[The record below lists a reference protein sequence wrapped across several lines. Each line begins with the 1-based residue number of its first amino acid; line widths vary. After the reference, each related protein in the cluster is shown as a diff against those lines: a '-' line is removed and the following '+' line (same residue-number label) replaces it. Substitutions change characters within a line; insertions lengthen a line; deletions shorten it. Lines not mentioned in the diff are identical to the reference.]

1 MKPLAEGPK
10 VVVGSTAICG
20 AALQSGDFALG
31 LAWFLL
37 VIGGVVI
44 NRL

>member
-31 LAWFLL
+31 LAC
-37 VIGGVVI
+37 VSVSYRGCC
-44 NRL
+44 N